1 MDSSAES
8 TRVWKVR
15 LGWIV
20 LVLVV
25 GAPLAFFYLTTPKER
40 EVPPE
45 VLREK
50 RPPTKLEA
58 VGLRDYRD
66 WDGLPEIFAIWA
78 DRAYWKNDRT
88 RFAYWNPGTSTYS
101 YFFEARRTAK
111 GYRFREIPEPRDA
124 GFQWD
129 PDATDDTPLRLYLP
143 IRARL
148 EDPVKP
154 PHEPSSLP
162 KLERAPKDGAPA
174 RRDSDAPRRP

>member
-1 MDSSAES
+1 MTTSAES

-20 LVLVV
+20 LLLVV

-40 EVPPE
+40 ETPLDAP
-45 VLREK
+45 REK
-50 RPPTKLEA
+50 RALTKLES

-66 WDGLPEIFAIWA
+66 WDGLPEIFAVWA
-78 DRAYWKNDRT
+78 DRALWKNERT
-88 RFAYWNPGTSTYS
+88 RFSYWNPGTSTYS

-111 GYRFREIPEPRDA
+111 GYRFREIPEPRDT

-148 EDPVKP
+148 EDPVRP
-154 PHEPSSLP
+154 PQESPSLP
-162 KLERAPKDGAPA
+162 KQERAPKDGG
-174 RRDSDAPRRP
+174 PRGP